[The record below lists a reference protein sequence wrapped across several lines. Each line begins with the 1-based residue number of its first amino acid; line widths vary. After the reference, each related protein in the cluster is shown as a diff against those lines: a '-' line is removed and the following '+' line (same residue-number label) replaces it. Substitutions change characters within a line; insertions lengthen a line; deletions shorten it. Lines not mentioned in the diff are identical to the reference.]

1 MTTLH
6 KLSDSVRESLDAL
19 AEGWQDLWNKA
30 RNAITRFTPS
40 AEDDR
45 AGANRWSLLSAEMHE
60 GGDDVTV
67 AIEAPGMN
75 KEDFEI
81 FIDGMNLVVKGSK
94 HSSREVTEGHYHI
107 TERAYGRFERVLP
120 LPAEVDQEHTK
131 ANYRNGVLT
140 LTMPKSRAV
149 APRVIRIG

>member
-1 MTTLH
+1 MNTLN

-45 AGANRWSLLSAEMHE
+45 AGANRWGLLSAEMHE

-67 AIEAPGMN
+67 AIEAPGLN

-81 FIDGMNLVVKGSK
+81 FIDGMNLVIRGSK
-94 HSSREVTEGHYHI
+94 QSSRETTEGHYHI

-120 LPAEVDQEHTK
+120 LPAEVDQESTR
-131 ANYRNGVLT
+131 ASYRNGVLT
-140 LTMPKSRAV
+140 LTMPKSKSV
-149 APRVIRIG
+149 TPRVIKIS